1 VVNQLI
7 LSNLFTRPVRT
18 VLSVMAVAIEVVLI
32 ILVVGLT
39 HGMLQDSAQRTSGV
53 GAEIMVQPQ
62 TTSLFLGFSGSP
74 MPVQIGDRLM
84 EVRDVKAVA
93 PVMVQASSEG
103 GITLIYGID
112 PPSFDA
118 VSGGF
123 RYLQGRGLQSPEDV
137 LIDDIYADSR
147 GLRVGQTI
155 RLLNQEFRIS
165 GIVEHG
171 KGARIFLRLDRL
183 QDLMG
188 SVGKASL
195 FFVKLTRPDRAGAA
209 MEQMRELLPNYQL
222 RDMQEYVSMMVAGN
236 IPGLSNF
243 ITVIIALAVAIGL
256 LVIFVTMYS
265 SMVERTREIGILK
278 AMGASRAY
286 IFRLVLRETAFL
298 TVFGIA
304 GGIGLSYG
312 VRALVRMIFPT
323 LPILITPEW
332 MLRAGLIALIASLC
346 GASYP
351 ALRASRRDAIEALS
365 YE

>member
-1 VVNQLI
+1 
-7 LSNLFTRPVRT
+7 
-18 VLSVMAVAIEVVLI
+18 
-32 ILVVGLT
+32 
-39 HGMLQDSAQRTSGV
+39 
-53 GAEIMVQPQ
+53 
-62 TTSLFLGFSGSP
+62 
-74 MPVQIGDRLM
+74 
-84 EVRDVKAVA
+84 
-93 PVMVQASSEG
+93 
-103 GITLIYGID
+103 
-112 PPSFDA
+112 
-118 VSGGF
+118 
-123 RYLQGRGLQSPEDV
+123 
-137 LIDDIYADSR
+137 
-147 GLRVGQTI
+147 
-155 RLLNQEFRIS
+155 
-165 GIVEHG
+165 
-171 KGARIFLRLDRL
+171 
-183 QDLMG
+183 MG